1 MNLDDYLTLSQL
13 EDATNLKYSTLR
25 QRIKN
30 LKIECLQVHATL
42 KLYPRDCV
50 EKLINYPD
58 HRKKKGP

>member
-30 LKIECLQVHATL
+30 LKIECLRVHSTL
-42 KLYPRDCV
+42 KLYPKDCI

-58 HRKKKGP
+58 HRRKGP

>member
-1 MNLDDYLTLSQL
+1 MNLDNYLTLSQL
-13 EDATNLKYSTLR
+13 EDATGLKYSTLR

-30 LKIECLQVHATL
+30 LKIDCLRVHATL
-42 KLYPRDCV
+42 NLYPRDCV